1 FKSPPRLQTKSSS
14 LNLASRGYLGIEHRL
29 KTKRIQMLISK
40 KITKNNNINNKFVDM
55 QKLRFK

>member
-1 FKSPPRLQTKSSS
+1 M
-14 LNLASRGYLGIEHRL
+14 GIELSL
-29 KTKRIQMLISK
+29 KTKHIQMLISK